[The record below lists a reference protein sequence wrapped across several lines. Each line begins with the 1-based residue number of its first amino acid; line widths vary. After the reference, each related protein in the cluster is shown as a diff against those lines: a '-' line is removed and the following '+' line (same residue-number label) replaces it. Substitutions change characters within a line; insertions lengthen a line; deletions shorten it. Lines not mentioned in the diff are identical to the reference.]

1 MNKKIAVLGAG
12 AIGGSVSADLTDAGL
27 NVTVIDQWPEHV
39 EVMRE
44 KGLHVQMPDL
54 DLKTPPLRAHHLC
67 ELASLRT
74 TFDIVLLIVK
84 SYDTRWMCELIK
96 PYLKS
101 DGIFVGAQNSMNN
114 DMIASI
120 IGRERVVGCCVEL
133 SAEIFTPGLIQ
144 RNTPRKGT
152 WFAVGELDGSVTP
165 RAEEVRD
172 IFAHVAV
179 TELSTNIEGT
189 KWTKLIA
196 NCMTMGPFG
205 LLGLKNAETRELPG
219 VIDLSV
225 GLGKEAMAVGEALG
239 YGVEPVFGL
248 SSDDFAGSDDQ
259 VLVTAMKTLLE
270 HVGPRSRTAP
280 IQDHIKGR
288 KSEMEYINGLVSRR
302 ARELGIP
309 TPFNDAVTE
318 IARMIDDGEIE
329 MGRPNYE
336 LLQAKIAELV

>member
-27 NVTVIDQWPEHV
+27 DVTVFDQWPEHV
-39 EVMRE
+39 EAMR
-44 KGLHVQMPDL
+44 KDGLHVQMPDL
-54 DLKTPPLRAHHLC
+54 DLKTPVRAHHLC

-114 DMIASI
+114 EMIASI

-133 SAEIFTPGLIQ
+133 SAEIFTPGFIQ

-152 WFAVGELDGSVTP
+152 WFAVGELDGSITS

-179 TELSTNIEGT
+179 TELSTNIEGA

-205 LLGLKNAETRELPG
+205 LLGLNNAETKKLPD

-248 SSDDFAGSDDQ
+248 SSDDLAGSDDQ
-259 VLVTAMKTLLE
+259 VLVTAMKTLLG

-302 ARELGIP
+302 AKELGIP

-318 IARMIDDGEIE
+318 IAQMIDDGEIE
-329 MGRPNYE
+329 MGRANYE
-336 LLQAKIAELV
+336 LLQAKIAESV

>member
-27 NVTVIDQWPEHV
+27 DVTVIDQWPEHV
-39 EVMRE
+39 EAMR
-44 KGLHVQMPDL
+44 KDGLHVQMPDL
-54 DLKTPPLRAHHLC
+54 DLKTPVRAHHLC
-67 ELASLRT
+67 ELASLKME
-74 TFDIVLLIVK
+74 FDIVLLIVK
-84 SYDTRWMCELIK
+84 SFDTRWMCELIK

-114 DMIASI
+114 EMIASI

-133 SAEIFTPGLIQ
+133 SAEIFTPGFIQ

-172 IFAHVAV
+172 IFAKVGV
-179 TELSTNIEGT
+179 TEVSSNIEGT

-205 LLGLKNAETRELPG
+205 LLGLNNAETKKLPG

-225 GLGKEAMAVGEALG
+225 KLGREAMEVGEALG

-248 SSDDFAGSDDQ
+248 SSDDFTGSDDQ

-309 TPFNDAVTE
+309 TPCNDAVAE
-318 IARMIDDGEIE
+318 IAQMIDDGDIE
-329 MGRPNYE
+329 MGRANYE
-336 LLQAKIAELV
+336 LLQAKIAESE

>member
-1 MNKKIAVLGAG
+1 M
-12 AIGGSVSADLTDAGL
+12 
-27 NVTVIDQWPEHV
+27 
-39 EVMRE
+39 
-44 KGLHVQMPDL
+44 
-54 DLKTPPLRAHHLC
+54 
-67 ELASLRT
+67 
-74 TFDIVLLIVK
+74 
-84 SYDTRWMCELIK
+84 
-96 PYLKS
+96 
-101 DGIFVGAQNSMNN
+101 
-114 DMIASI
+114 
-120 IGRERVVGCCVEL
+120 
-133 SAEIFTPGLIQ
+133 
-144 RNTPRKGT
+144 
-152 WFAVGELDGSVTP
+152 GELDGSVTP

-179 TELSTNIEGT
+179 TEVTPNIEGT

-205 LLGLKNAETRELPG
+205 LLGLKNAETKKLPG
-219 VIDLSV
+219 VIELSV

-309 TPFNDAVTE
+309 TPYNDAVTE
-318 IARMIDDGEIE
+318 IARMIDDGEVE

>member
-27 NVTVIDQWPEHV
+27 DVTVIDQWPEHV
-39 EVMRE
+39 EAMRE

-54 DLKTPPLRAHHLC
+54 DLKTPVRAHHLC

-114 DMIASI
+114 EMIASI

-133 SAEIFTPGLIQ
+133 SAEIFTPGFIQ

-152 WFAVGELDGSVTP
+152 WFAVGELDGSLTP

-179 TELSTNIEGT
+179 TEVTPNIEGA

-205 LLGLKNAETRELPG
+205 LLGLKNAETKKLPG

-239 YGVEPVFGL
+239 LRRGAGVRL
-248 SSDDFAGSDDQ
+248 I
-259 VLVTAMKTLLE
+259 
-270 HVGPRSRTAP
+270 VG
-280 IQDHIKGR
+280 
-288 KSEMEYINGLVSRR
+288 
-302 ARELGIP
+302 
-309 TPFNDAVTE
+309 
-318 IARMIDDGEIE
+318 
-329 MGRPNYE
+329 
-336 LLQAKIAELV
+336 